1 MGQMSLEASIPIPI
15 LCFVLTLFLSV
26 REICVYMSELK
37 LLMMI
42 IIWFEEMLARRGFAT
57 LLYFKPEMIFDGL
70 LIRRV

>member
-1 MGQMSLEASIPIPI
+1 
-15 LCFVLTLFLSV
+15 
-26 REICVYMSELK
+26 VYMSELK

-42 IIWFEEMLARRGFAT
+42 IIWFEEMLARHGFAT

>member
-1 MGQMSLEASIPIPI
+1 M
-15 LCFVLTLFLSV
+15 
-26 REICVYMSELK
+26 YMSELK

-42 IIWFEEMLARRGFAT
+42 IIWFEEMLARRGFAM